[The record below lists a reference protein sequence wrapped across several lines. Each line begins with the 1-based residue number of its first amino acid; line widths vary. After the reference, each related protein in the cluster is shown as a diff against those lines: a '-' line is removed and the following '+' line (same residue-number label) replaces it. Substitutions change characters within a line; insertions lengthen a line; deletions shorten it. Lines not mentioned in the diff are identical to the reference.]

1 MSDDKFRQ
9 ISADSVF
16 KRYKIKELAD
26 KVYDFY
32 NKGVL
37 PPKDDADLCLLI
49 MVISSQ
55 KMPDKWKKDKKV
67 IREVLKSIKQRDY
80 DIKRKQKDYANKDT
94 ETTEGAEIQEHE
106 SRMEGDDI

>member
-32 NKGVL
+32 NKGKL

-67 IREVLKSIKQRDY
+67 ILEVLKSIKQRYY

-94 ETTEGAEIQEHE
+94 ETAEGAEIQEHE
-106 SRMEGDDI
+106 GRMEGDDL

>member
-1 MSDDKFRQ
+1 MDDDKFRQ
-9 ISADSVF
+9 FSADSVF

-32 NKGVL
+32 NKGKL
-37 PPKDDADLCLLI
+37 PPKGDADLCLLI

-67 IREVLKSIKQRDY
+67 IVEVLKSIKQRYY

-94 ETTEGAEIQEHE
+94 ETAEGAEIQEHE
-106 SRMEGDDI
+106 SRMEGDDL

>member
-32 NKGVL
+32 NKGEL
-37 PPKDDADLCLLI
+37 PPRGDNDLCLLI

-55 KMPDKWKKDKKV
+55 KMPDKWEKDKKV
-67 IREVLKSIKQRDY
+67 IVEVLKSIKQRY
-80 DIKRKQKDYANKDT
+80 YNIKRKQKDYANKDT
-94 ETTEGAEIQEHE
+94 ETAKGTEI
-106 SRMEGDDI
+106 